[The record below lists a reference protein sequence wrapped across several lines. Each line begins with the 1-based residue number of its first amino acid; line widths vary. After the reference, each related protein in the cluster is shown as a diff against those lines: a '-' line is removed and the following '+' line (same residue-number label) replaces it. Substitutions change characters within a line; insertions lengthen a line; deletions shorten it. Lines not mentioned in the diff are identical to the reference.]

1 MKSEILLI
9 LFLSISL
16 CFEENSYSSTITF
29 SNSGISSSGEGVDVF
44 ETNATITKAGS
55 YLATG
60 TSNEGNIIINADSVS
75 LYLEN
80 LELSSS
86 KTSPII
92 IKSKL
97 NDVKIIAIQNIVLK
111 DLEDSTTTT
120 GECATIK
127 IKKKSKVT
135 FENKKDFKLIGKC
148 KNVIKGGAQAT
159 IIFASS
165 NGEYIINANK
175 TAISSDGLLTFK
187 GGIFTVNTETGD
199 AIKSDPEDSD
209 TDSLGHIIIEDG
221 TFNVQSYS
229 DAFQAK
235 NKIIIKKGT
244 FDIKTEN
251 GYKSNTF
258 NKENGS
264 AKGFKVSNNIT
275 GCEIR
280 VYNGKF
286 TLDTADDA
294 FHSNGNLTLI
304 NGDYEINTKD
314 DGLHAEFHLLIGT
327 NDSSTNP
334 NINILNSYEG
344 IEGMSIRIY
353 SGKINVVASDDGIN
367 AAGGTNN
374 EKDEGGDD
382 HRPPHILKQPPQPD
396 PHGGGNSGNSSYFIS
411 IYGGEINV
419 FCDGDGFDSNGNI
432 FIHGGDINIFSKET
446 GDNEPLDHDG
456 NFTLFGA
463 TLLGV
468 GSKGMEYVHE
478 GISKGNQMSAYY
490 SKNIQP
496 TKKLKIKNGNG
507 EIVKE
512 GNITKKIDYIFY
524 TSQDLNKNY
533 KLYIC
538 NLDGSN
544 EIEYTFSFSDSK
556 GGSDD
561 QDNKM
566 DDGGQNN
573 DDDQSS
579 DDKHSSGQ
587 EGGNNN
593 SKQTILIVTLSIVI
607 PIIVIIIL
615 IIIFK
620 KKCCKKNDQLII
632 KDDVSTEL
640 APKEIVE

>member
-1 MKSEILLI
+1 MNYGLI
-9 LFLSISL
+9 IIISL
-16 CFEENSYSSTITF
+16 ATMLCLEENKYSSTITF
-29 SNSGISSSGEGVDVF
+29 SNSEITSSGDGVDIK

-55 YLATG
+55 FLVTG
-60 TSNEGNIIINADSVS
+60 ASNEGNIIIDSDSVN

-92 IKSKL
+92 VNSKL
-97 NDVKIIAIQNIVLK
+97 NDVKIISIKNVILK
-111 DLEDSTTTT
+111 DLENSLTTT

-127 IKKKSKVT
+127 IKKKTNVT
-135 FENKKDFKLIGKC
+135 FENQNDFKLTGEC

-165 NGEYIINANK
+165 NGEYTITANK
-175 TAISSDGLLTFK
+175 TAIASDGLLIFN
-187 GGIFTVNTETGD
+187 GGKFNITTKTGD
-199 AIKSDPEDSD
+199 AIKSDPEDTD
-209 TDSLGHIIIEDG
+209 KDSLGKIVIEDG
-221 TFNVQSYS
+221 TFNIQSYS

-235 NKIIIKKGT
+235 NKMIIKKGT

-251 GYKSNTF
+251 GYQSSTF
-258 NKENGS
+258 NKDNGS
-264 AKGFKVSNNIT
+264 AKGFKVSNNST
-275 GCEIR
+275 GCEII
-280 VYNGKF
+280 VYNGEF
-286 TLDTADDA
+286 NLNTADDA

-304 NGDYEINTKD
+304 NGNYKIYTKD
-314 DGLHAEFHLLIGT
+314 DGLHAEFHLLIGKKDLT
-327 NDSSTNP
+327 ACP
-334 NINILNSYEG
+334 NIDILNSYEG

-367 AAGGTNN
+367 AAGGTSN
-374 EKDEGGDD
+374 EQGGGGDD
-382 HRPPHILKQPPQPD
+382 HHGPPHILKEPPQPD
-396 PHGGGNSGNSSYFIS
+396 PHGGGSSGNSSYFIS

-456 NFTLFGA
+456 NFTLFSA
-463 TLLGV
+463 TFLGV

-490 SKNIQP
+490 SNSIQP
-496 TKKLKIKNGNG
+496 TKKLIIKNGSG

-524 TSQDLNKNY
+524 TSPKLDKNY

-538 NLDGSN
+538 NSDGSN
-544 EIEYTFSFSDSK
+544 EKEYSFSFANAK

-561 QDNKM
+561 QDSKT
-566 DDGGQNN
+566 DDGGSDENDNDNEGQNGEN
-573 DDDQSS
+573 KSNN
-579 DDKHSSGQ
+579 
-587 EGGNNN
+587 GGN
-593 SKQTILIVTLSIVI
+593 STKLFFICFFSILIPLI
-607 PIIVIIIL
+607 IIIL
-615 IIIFK
+615 LILYCK
-620 KKCCKKNDQLII
+620 RRNSKKNGD
-632 KDDVSTEL
+632 EL
-640 APKEIVE
+640 MTTDNKTGLVGI